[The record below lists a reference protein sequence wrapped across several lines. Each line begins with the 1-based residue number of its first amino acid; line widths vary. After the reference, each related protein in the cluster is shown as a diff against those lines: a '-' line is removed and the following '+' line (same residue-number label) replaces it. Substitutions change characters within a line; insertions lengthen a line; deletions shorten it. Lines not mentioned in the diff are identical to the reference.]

1 MVLPRPVDPDDA
13 DDPDAAAVD
22 GRSTTG
28 LALGTTGRCT
38 TGLALGTT
46 GLSTTGLALGTAGL
60 MAGLAFDTAPRL
72 ADDGRA
78 IEAGSAQIPDG
89 TSSSSY
95 SDEIQTVSANSES
108 V

>member
-38 TGLALGTT
+38 TGLALGT
-46 GLSTTGLALGTAGL
+46 AG
-60 MAGLAFDTAPRL
+60 
-72 ADDGRA
+72 
-78 IEAGSAQIPDG
+78 
-89 TSSSSY
+89 
-95 SDEIQTVSANSES
+95 
-108 V
+108 

>member
-1 MVLPRPVDPDDA
+1 MVLPRPVDPDDT
-13 DDPDAAAVD
+13 DNPNAAAVD

-28 LALGTTGRCT
+28 LALGT
-38 TGLALGTT
+38 A
-46 GLSTTGLALGTAGL
+46 GLSTTGLALGTAGQI
-60 MAGLAFDTAPRL
+60 AGLTLDTAPRL

>member
-1 MVLPRPVDPDDA
+1 VPQVGFRHSWSKYHRI
-13 DDPDAAAVD
+13 
-22 GRSTTG
+22 GFGHSWSSRRSG
-28 LALGTTGRCT
+28 LRY
-38 TGLALGTT
+38 
-46 GLSTTGLALGTAGL
+46 
-60 MAGLAFDTAPRL
+60 TAPRL

>member
-13 DDPDAAAVD
+13 DGPDAAAVD

-28 LALGTTGRCT
+28 LALGT
-38 TGLALGTT
+38 A
-46 GLSTTGLALGTAGL
+46 GLSTTGLALGTAGQI
-60 MAGLAFDTAPRL
+60 AGLALDTAPRL